1 MKPDQKFH
9 LKYVTCR
16 AKWLCNTSKGSM
28 LKSTASRKWL
38 STPYLHGVR
47 GRNGHSENLE
57 FIHGITLPCFRS
69 WDQFHPLKSQCMCL
83 WNLVAISS
91 ISMFFYKLPSQEYNM
106 KMYKV
111 TQSMQVAQ
119 DALKLLP
126 NLLAICAEDM
136 MHIREACERVK
147 TLSTRKQIQ

>member
-1 MKPDQKFH
+1 
-9 LKYVTCR
+9 
-16 AKWLCNTSKGSM
+16 
-28 LKSTASRKWL
+28 
-38 STPYLHGVR
+38 
-47 GRNGHSENLE
+47 
-57 FIHGITLPCFRS
+57 
-69 WDQFHPLKSQCMCL
+69 
-83 WNLVAISS
+83 
-91 ISMFFYKLPSQEYNM
+91 MFFYKLPSQEYNV

-136 MHIREACERVK
+136 MHIREAWERVK